1 MYSPVYGHCSRR
13 RHGIDFSLPRS
24 SGKWRHVAACSG
36 IPSSSR
42 RRQRSV
48 RLRACLHAVLR
59 GLFTS
64 RVWLGSAVAQS
75 PSDAA
80 TQARTES
87 LIRSAR
93 LSQRSHP
100 ALPDMPSGWSELALQ
115 CVSRGALLATR
126 TVRRDAEADDNT
138 GAVRDGFLTLEES
151 KPSVA
156 PSWLPLFAWVAHVRD
171 RSLARAAATL
181 AACLLE
187 GGICSVTDGM
197 ENLRA
202 QNPTVSPASIRIKN
216 MPR

>member
-1 MYSPVYGHCSRR
+1 VHYGVR
-13 RHGIDFSLPRS
+13 SLQQTAARDRFLSPRS

-36 IPSSSR
+36 IPCSSR

-75 PSDAA
+75 SPDAA

-87 LIRSAR
+87 LVRSAR

-115 CVSRGALLATR
+115 CVNQHLVRRGVPFVRPLLAARALL
-126 TVRRDAEADDNT
+126 RDAGADDNT
-138 GAVRDGFLTLEES
+138 GAVRDGFLALEES

-156 PSWLPLFAWVAHVRD
+156 PSWLPLFAWVAHVRG
-171 RSLARAAATL
+171 RSLASAAATL

-187 GGICSVTDGM
+187 
-197 ENLRA
+197 
-202 QNPTVSPASIRIKN
+202 
-216 MPR
+216 